1 MKASLRNRMK
11 PFAVGT
17 GRTRHSNEVFSISSA
32 FPYSMAEEGCGDLEM
47 GLGVEGGRRPFQA

>member
-1 MKASLRNRMK
+1 MK